1 MAIPRRPEVPGA
13 PGVMLPDSERRPRA
27 AEEVPLVIPA
37 EDEEPTKPHSI
48 AKAMAALSRES
59 SLTVRNLTKAEAAQL
74 AAIVAGW
81 EAASHAGRSQL
92 EELAKVA
99 GRERDAQSNRRSS

>member
-1 MAIPRRPEVPGA
+1 
-13 PGVMLPDSERRPRA
+13 MLPDSEGRIHA
-27 AEEVPLVIPA
+27 AEEVPFVIPA

-48 AKAMAALSRES
+48 AKAMETLSRES

-81 EAASHAGRSQL
+81 EAASQAERSQL
-92 EELAKVA
+92 EELARLA
-99 GRERDAQSNRRSS
+99 GQNRAAQGNRRSS